1 MCVLMIYESFNQTM
15 RSRTGKR
22 TKGIRNQA
30 PPGGIPITDFSQ
42 LEHSVKPSQ
51 LLFQGYN
58 TFLQLTNNDDRCDH
72 IRRPT
77 VFSLMTTKFKYRY
90 YDLKHCKQ
98 TLKRYN

>member
-1 MCVLMIYESFNQTM
+1 MLCVSEIWAHTC
-15 RSRTGKR
+15 RTR
-22 TKGIRNQA
+22 YYILVSQN
-30 PPGGIPITDFSQ
+30 ITVSQ

-58 TFLQLTNNDDRCDH
+58 TFLQLTNNDERCDH

-98 TLKRYN
+98 IPKRYN